1 MTAQLKWQKSAFS
14 GEGASCVE
22 IAAADDVIHIRE
34 SDQPHETITTTP
46 TKLKAFIQG
55 IKAGEFDHF
64 TDNA

>member
-1 MTAQLKWQKSAFS
+1 MTEQIRWQKSTFS

-22 IAAADDVIHIRE
+22 IAISDDALHIRE

-46 TKLKAFIQG
+46 VKLAAFIKG

-64 TDNA
+64 ADL